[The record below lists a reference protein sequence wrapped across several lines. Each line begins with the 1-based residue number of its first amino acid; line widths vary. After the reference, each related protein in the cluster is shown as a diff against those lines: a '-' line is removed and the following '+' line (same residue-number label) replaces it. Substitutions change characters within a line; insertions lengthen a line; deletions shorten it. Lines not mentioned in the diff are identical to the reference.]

1 MNKLGLLMPL
11 LVLSPLSFS
20 IAAETNINI
29 ANDTAKLSNG
39 KNKQIITL
47 LKKDNLNL
55 SHITYNEFNVGNE
68 GIIFNNK
75 IGADA
80 IINEV
85 VSHSPSELNGE
96 IRLTG
101 KTAKFILINPNG
113 IICSSSCS
121 FRNITHVNLV
131 VGQTM
136 LPSGSVVGRY
146 ADSTSALVIKNTT
159 KKIAKRL
166 ILNSKNIEISNSK
179 IKTDHLMLTNIY
191 NYMNGDPSR
200 NKISIDKNSTIIS
213 DNINF
218 NVIET
223 NINNEGVIK
232 GNIRGMAISSEFKNE
247 GEISGETLSL
257 QSPDNSGITGN
268 GKVTFKNG
276 SL

>member
-11 LVLSPLSFS
+11 LALSPLSSS
-20 IAAETNINI
+20 IAVETNINI
-29 ANDTAKLSNG
+29 ANNTAELSNG

-47 LKKDNLNL
+47 LKKDNSNL

-68 GIIFNNK
+68 GVIFNNK
-75 IGADA
+75 IGADT

-101 KTAKFILINPNG
+101 KEAKFILINPNG

-131 VGQTM
+131 VGQIM
-136 LPSGSVVGRY
+136 LPSGAGVGRY

-166 ILNSKNIEISNSK
+166 ILNSKNIEISNSN
-179 IKTDHLMLTNIY
+179 IKTDYLMLSNVY
-191 NYMNGDPSR
+191 NYLNSSPSK
-200 NKISIDKNSTIIS
+200 NKISIDKNSTITS
-213 DNINF
+213 DNISF
-218 NVIET
+218 SVIET
-223 NINNEGVIK
+223 DINNAGIIK